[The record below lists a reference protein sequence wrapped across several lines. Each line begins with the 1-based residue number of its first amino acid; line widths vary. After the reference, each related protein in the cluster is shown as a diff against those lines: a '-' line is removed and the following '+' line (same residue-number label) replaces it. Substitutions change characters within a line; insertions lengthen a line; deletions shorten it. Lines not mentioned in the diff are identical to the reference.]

1 MRMGMKITNKMN
13 LPQAIVDA
21 VSSDYVQPDDTLR
34 VTQLLKGTC
43 EIVLE
48 KRYGEE
54 VERDAS
60 DMIWA
65 IFGTAVHKIIE
76 DASEEEYQIKEARL
90 YEDVA
95 GMVLTG
101 KFDLY
106 DGKTQTAHDWKT
118 CSVWKIVY
126 GDFEDWR
133 KQLLMYAWLLTQA
146 GFPCHRGEVTALMKD
161 HSKSKAKFDP
171 SYPQYPVMQIVFE
184 FSEEDIRC
192 IEQDITD
199 KIVEIK
205 HALTLDDED
214 LTPCT
219 AEERWNSGD
228 KYAVMKGKNKRALRV
243 LDSEKEAMA
252 WNEANKDKGGT
263 HIEVRKGEDK
273 KCSEYCSV
281 NAFCPYWISQ
291 QEQEKGE

>member
-1 MRMGMKITNKMN
+1 MKITNKMN

-21 VSSDYVQPDDTLR
+21 VSSDYIQPDNTLR

-48 KRYGEE
+48 KRHGHE

-76 DASEEEYQIKEARL
+76 EATEEADQIKEARL
-90 YEDVA
+90 YEHIE
-95 GMVLTG
+95 GMTVTG

-106 DGKTQTAHDWKT
+106 DARTKTAHDWKT

-133 KQLLMYAWLLTQA
+133 KQLLMYAWLLTKA
-146 GFPCHRGEVTALMKD
+146 GFPCLRGEITALMKD
-161 HSKSKAKFDP
+161 HSKSKAKVDP
-171 SYPQYPVMQIVFE
+171 SYPQYPVRQIAFNFTE
-184 FSEEDIRC
+184 ADIEQV
-192 IEQDITD
+192 EQDITAKVIEVVD
-199 KIVEIK
+199 AMLLE
-205 HALTLDDED
+205 DSD

-219 AEERWNSGD
+219 PEERWNSGD

-243 LDSEKEAMA
+243 LDSEAEAKA
-252 WNEANKDKGGT
+252 WLEANEDKGGT
-263 HIEVRKGEDK
+263 HIEIRCGEDK

-281 NAFCPYWISQ
+281 NTYCPYWISQ
-291 QEQEKGE
+291 QEKGEQQDG